1 MHKQTGE
8 SQVNKSRIKSKSE
21 FLLHIFNKCFC
32 LHSILLFFKS
42 CPEIESTWPTVK
54 CRWRKSFGTWYY
66 IVICAMLYV
75 SFSLKL
81 KATYVFPKHILK
93 STAHDQ
99 SIQARNCFFQ
109 MILYNYLY
117 NSLCKF
123 FIKIKSMWRHEIK
136 EQTLKL
142 TLLYY
147 SRTVRSSYWRFSVKK
162 LLLKILQ
169 YLQEMPVLE
178 SYFKKVADLKTC
190 NFIKKRPQC
199 RCFPVNIVK
208 FLRLPILKNI
218 FERLLFDSFNGSCV

>member
-1 MHKQTGE
+1 M
-8 SQVNKSRIKSKSE
+8 
-21 FLLHIFNKCFC
+21 FLLTQHSFVFQIMSWNWKHLTYCKVQVKKVFWHLI
-32 LHSILLFFKS
+32 LHSYLCNALCTFFTK
-42 CPEIESTWPTVK
+42 IESNLCFSKTYSEIDCTWSINSSK
-54 CRWRKSFGTWYY
+54 
-66 IVICAMLYV
+66 
-75 SFSLKL
+75 KL
-81 KATYVFPKHILK
+81 
-93 STAHDQ
+93 
-99 SIQARNCFFQ
+99 FFQ

-136 EQTLKL
+136 EQTPKL

-178 SYFKKVADLKTC
+178 SHFKKVAGLKIC

-218 FERLLFDSFNGSCV
+218 FERLLFDSFNGSLLCGSKVSRSRIYDNIRQV